1 MLFLSVRPQ
10 VTFDWIY
17 GLDLWLEVSSVAP
30 GFRQAEILDLRVR
43 NIDGFAFRAIFQ
55 IIWQVRLPAWN
66 FNFGISWETIGI
78 PCTVFAVAQIAN
90 PS

>member
-17 GLDLWLEVSSVAP
+17 GLDLWLEVSRVAP

-43 NIDGFAFRAIFQ
+43 MNKLNSSIY
-55 IIWQVRLPAWN
+55 IIY
-66 FNFGISWETIGI
+66 
-78 PCTVFAVAQIAN
+78 IATDIE
-90 PS
+90 